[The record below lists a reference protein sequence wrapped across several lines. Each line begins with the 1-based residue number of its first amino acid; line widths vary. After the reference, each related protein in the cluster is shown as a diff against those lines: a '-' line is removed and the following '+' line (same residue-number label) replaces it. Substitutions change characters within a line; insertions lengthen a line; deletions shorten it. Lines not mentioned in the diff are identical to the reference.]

1 MRFLVFLAAAIIVF
15 VFLRWIARQ
24 PPGTRYQFIAVAV
37 GLGLVLAA
45 ATGRLSWIAAVI
57 GATLPFVRRFVGLL
71 SYLPLANRLYRQY
84 GQGSASQQNG
94 TNGSGRVSRVRT
106 HFLSMTLDH
115 DSGEIDGVIV
125 TGSHQDRRLAELNRE
140 TLTALFDE
148 YQTSDEESA
157 SLLAA
162 YLDKRF
168 GPDWRSEHASSA
180 TNSGGSE
187 MTREQAWEVLGL
199 EPDAGREEII
209 DAHRR
214 LMQKLHPDRGGSNYL
229 AARVNLAKDILLG

>member
-1 MRFLVFLAAAIIVF
+1 MRLLVFLAAAIIVF

-24 PPGTRYQFIAVAV
+24 PPATRFQFIAVAV
-37 GLGLVLAA
+37 GLGLVLAV

-57 GATLPFVRRFVGLL
+57 GATLPFLRRIVGLL
-71 SYLPLANRLYRQY
+71 SFLPLASRLYRQH
-84 GQGSASQQNG
+84 GQGSASQQDG
-94 TNGSGRVSRVRT
+94 TGGSGRISKVRT
-106 HFLSMTLDH
+106 RFLSMTLDH

-125 TGSHQDRRLAELNRE
+125 SGSHQDRRLGELNRGV
-140 TLTALFDE
+140 LTALFDE
-148 YQTSDEESA
+148 YQVSDEESA

-168 GPDWRSEHASSA
+168 GEDWRSEPASGA
-180 TNSGGSE
+180 ANTGGSE

-199 EPDAGREEII
+199 EPGAGREEII

>member
-1 MRFLVFLAAAIIVF
+1 MRLLVFLAAAIIVF
-15 VFLRWIARQ
+15 VFLRWIAGQ
-24 PPGTRYQFIAVAV
+24 PRAARYQFIAVAV
-37 GLGLVLAA
+37 GLGLVVAA

-57 GATLPFVRRFVGLL
+57 GAALPFVRRLTGLL
-71 SYLPLANRLYRQY
+71 GYLPLANRLYRQY
-84 GQGSASQQNG
+84 GQGSTGRGDSG
-94 TNGSGRVSRVRT
+94 PSGRVSRVRT
-106 HFLSMTLDH
+106 RFLNMTLDH

-125 TGSHQDRRLAELNRE
+125 SGPHQDRRLGELKRE
-140 TLTALFDE
+140 ELTGLFDQ
-148 YQTSDEESA
+148 YQAADEESA

-168 GPDWRSEHASSA
+168 GEDWRSEPASGTPA
-180 TNSGGSE
+180 SGGSE
-187 MTREQAWEVLGL
+187 MTREQALEILGL
-199 EPDAGREEII
+199 APGAAREEII